1 MFLACGSASLLS
13 VHASVTCVRN
23 ASSSRLREGRTN
35 NICAFDIR
43 AYWLN
48 LSRGPRQSSR
58 RGRSSFVVRAPTT
71 RGGHKSGL
79 PSSMDSRQ
87 SIRLPTRDV
96 VRVLALIFAFYV
108 TVRLLWIAH
117 PVVFLFFLG
126 VLFGLPLA
134 QGADALKKRG
144 IPRGIGV
151 AVILTLFLGL
161 LTAGGVGMAPILRA
175 QSKELQERL
184 PEAMD
189 KIDAW
194 LGHRANGVLGILFNE
209 ESSDTLRTVASRPA
223 PNDSSLAPIV
233 VTDSSVVD
241 TIRTPSGA
249 IVRRTQTRADTVAAG
264 GNLRREITKQMSGAQ
279 HSFLRVLTSTFTVS
293 GAFMLVLFIA
303 AYIGVD
309 PALYHGGLLELF
321 PARQRPRT
329 AVALANLATT
339 LRRWLVTQLI
349 AMVVIGAVTTV
360 FLFAVHVKAAL
371 PLGILA
377 GVLKFIPIVGSIFAA
392 IPAIAM
398 AFVDSPHKAL
408 VIAIGYF
415 VIQFVENHL
424 LVPILMKH
432 GVNIPPALTLGIQAL
447 MALLFGFLGL
457 LVAVPLLA
465 AILTIVRALNPQDM
479 RDISAEADKAVAASG
494 GRG

>member
-1 MFLACGSASLLS
+1 
-13 VHASVTCVRN
+13 
-23 ASSSRLREGRTN
+23 
-35 NICAFDIR
+35 
-43 AYWLN
+43 
-48 LSRGPRQSSR
+48 
-58 RGRSSFVVRAPTT
+58 
-71 RGGHKSGL
+71 
-79 PSSMDSRQ
+79 MDSRQ
-87 SIRLPTRDV
+87 PIRLPTRDV
-96 VRVLALIFAFYV
+96 VRVLALIFGFYII
-108 TVRLLWIAH
+108 VRLLWIAH

-134 QGADALKKRG
+134 QGADWFEKRK
-144 IPRGIGV
+144 IPRALGV
-151 AVILTLFLGL
+151 AVVLTVFLGL
-161 LTAGGVGMAPILRA
+161 LTIGAIGMAPILRA
-175 QSKELQERL
+175 QSRELQQRL
-184 PEAMD
+184 PEATD

-209 ESSDTLRTVASRPA
+209 ESSDTLRAAVAQRSAPA
-223 PNDSSLAPIV
+223 EPTLAPVV
-233 VTDSSVVD
+233 VTDSAGADTVTAAASGIVV
-241 TIRTPSGA
+241 RKPA
-249 IVRRTQTRADTVAAG
+249 TRADEVAAG
-264 GNLRREITKQMSGAQ
+264 GNLRREITKQVSGAQ

-321 PARQRPRT
+321 PPRHRDR
-329 AVALANLATT
+329 AALTLSSLATT

-349 AMVVIGAVTTV
+349 AMLLIGAVTTV
-360 FLFAVHVKAAL
+360 FLFVLNVKAAL

-377 GVLKFIPIVGSIFAA
+377 GILKFIPIVGSIFAA

-398 AFVDSPHKAL
+398 AFIDSPHKAL
-408 VIAIGYF
+408 VVAVGYL

-424 LVPILMKH
+424 LVPVLMKH

-465 AILTIVRALNPQDM
+465 AILTVVRAMNPNDM
-479 RDISAEADKAVAASG
+479 REISAEANKAVAASG

>member
-1 MFLACGSASLLS
+1 
-13 VHASVTCVRN
+13 
-23 ASSSRLREGRTN
+23 
-35 NICAFDIR
+35 
-43 AYWLN
+43 
-48 LSRGPRQSSR
+48 
-58 RGRSSFVVRAPTT
+58 
-71 RGGHKSGL
+71 
-79 PSSMDSRQ
+79 MDSRQ

-117 PVVFLFFLG
+117 PVVFLFFIG

-134 QGADALKKRG
+134 QGADMLKKRG

-161 LTAGGVGMAPILRA
+161 LTAGGVCMAPILRA

-184 PEAMD
+184 PEATD

-209 ESSDTLRTVASRPA
+209 ESSDTLRTVGSQRLA
-223 PNDSSLAPIV
+223 PSDSSLAPIV

-241 TIRTPSGA
+241 TTITTPSGA
-249 IVRRTQTRADTVAAG
+249 VVRRSQTRADTVAAG

-321 PARQRPRT
+321 PARQRART

-398 AFVDSPHKAL
+398 AFIDSPHKAL

-465 AILTIVRALNPQDM
+465 AILTIVRALNAQDM

>member
-1 MFLACGSASLLS
+1 
-13 VHASVTCVRN
+13 
-23 ASSSRLREGRTN
+23 
-35 NICAFDIR
+35 
-43 AYWLN
+43 
-48 LSRGPRQSSR
+48 
-58 RGRSSFVVRAPTT
+58 
-71 RGGHKSGL
+71 
-79 PSSMDSRQ
+79 MDSRQ

-96 VRVLALIFAFYV
+96 VRVLALIFGFYV

-134 QGADALKKRG
+134 QGADLLKARG

-175 QSKELQERL
+175 QSRELQERL

-209 ESSDTLRTVASRPA
+209 ESSDTLRTVGSQRLAA
-223 PNDSSLAPIV
+223 TDSSLAPIV

-241 TIRTPSGA
+241 STITTASGA
-249 IVRRTQTRADTVAAG
+249 VVTRKTHTRADTVAAG

-321 PARQRPRT
+321 PMRQRKRV
-329 AVALANLATT
+329 AVALADLATT

-349 AMVVIGAVTTV
+349 AMVIIGGVTTV
-360 FLFAVHVKAAL
+360 FLFAVRVKAAL

-398 AFVDSPHKAL
+398 AFIDSPHKAL

-465 AILTIVRALNPQDM
+465 AILTIVRSINPQDM
-479 RDISAEADKAVAASG
+479 REISAEADKAVAASG

>member
-1 MFLACGSASLLS
+1 
-13 VHASVTCVRN
+13 
-23 ASSSRLREGRTN
+23 
-35 NICAFDIR
+35 
-43 AYWLN
+43 
-48 LSRGPRQSSR
+48 
-58 RGRSSFVVRAPTT
+58 
-71 RGGHKSGL
+71 
-79 PSSMDSRQ
+79 MDSRH

-184 PEAMD
+184 PEALD

-209 ESSDTLRTVASRPA
+209 ESSDSTRTAGLQRVA
-223 PNDSSLAPIV
+223 PNDSTLAPVIV
-233 VTDSSVVD
+233 SDSTDVD
-241 TIRTPSGA
+241 TLATPAGTVSHKA
-249 IVRRTQTRADTVAAG
+249 QTRADTVAAG

-279 HSFLRVLTSTFTVS
+279 HSFLRVLTSTFTVT
-293 GAFMLVLFIA
+293 GAFLLVLFIA

-321 PARQRPRT
+321 PSRQR
-329 AVALANLATT
+329 AKVALTLAELATT

-349 AMVVIGAVTTV
+349 AMVVIGGVTTV
-360 FLFAVHVKAAL
+360 FLFTVRVKAAL

-398 AFVDSPHKAL
+398 AFIDSPHKAL

-415 VIQFVENHL
+415 VIQFLENHL

-465 AILTIVRALNPQDM
+465 AILTIVRAINPQEM